1 MGVIP
6 WFEFGFMAPADS
18 DLAKRH
24 PDWLTSRRDGRF
36 GLKASTTEFGSIPF
50 VQKCSSLSRI

>member
-24 PDWLTSRRDGRF
+24 PI
-36 GLKASTTEFGSIPF
+36 GSP
-50 VQKCSSLSRI
+50 VAVTPDLD